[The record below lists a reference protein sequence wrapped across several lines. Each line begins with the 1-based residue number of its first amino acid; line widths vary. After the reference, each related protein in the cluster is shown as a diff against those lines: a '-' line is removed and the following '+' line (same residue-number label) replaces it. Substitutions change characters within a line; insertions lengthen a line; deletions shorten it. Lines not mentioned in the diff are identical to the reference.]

1 MSRSIRTPLARVR
14 GLGSAKE
21 GVHHYIVQRVTAIA
35 LLFLVPWF
43 LLSLMQAVS
52 GGYAGALLWLTH
64 PVNAVLTILTV
75 GVALHHMRLGMQVV
89 IEDYIAKHSTK
100 LVLLILNT
108 FICISLFAAAAFS
121 VLSIAG

>member
-52 GGYAGALLWLTH
+52 GGYDGAIAWLSQ
-64 PVNAVLTILTV
+64 PLNAVLTILTI

-89 IEDYIAKHSTK
+89 VEDYIAKHSTK

-108 FICISLFAAAAFS
+108 FIAVSLFAAAAFS
-121 VLSIAG
+121 VLRIAG